1 MHSNNNYG
9 QLITI
14 KTVLVLF
21 PHQPTDLLTVGS
33 LSVAPLTAI
42 TVVAFLL
49 LCFHITTLLQLTF
62 PQMLFLVFAAHA
74 VDPLHRLHVT
84 LVNGWWV

>member
-21 PHQPTDLLTVGS
+21 PHQPTGLLTIGS
-33 LSVAPLTAI
+33 LSAAPLTAV
-42 TVVAFLL
+42 TVEAFLL
-49 LCFHITTLLQLTF
+49 LCCHITALLQRTF
-62 PQMLFLVFAAHA
+62 PQVLFLVFAAHA

-84 LVNGWWV
+84 LVNGWGV